1 MPIYEYICNACNE
14 KFSLLQTVTTKEN
27 ETGCPKCSSR
37 QVKKVMS
44 SFCCSSSSDSGFSSP
59 MPSGGF
65 GGGG

>member
-1 MPIYEYICNACNE
+1 MPIYEYVCEVCKE
-14 KFSLLQTVTTKEN
+14 KFSLLQSVNTPEN
-27 ETGCPKCSSR
+27 ETECPKCLSR

-44 SFCCSSSSDSGFSSP
+44 SFCCSSGPGGPSP